1 MKLDVKNLPEDPIQ
15 LKQIIVNL
23 DQRLSYLLDQ
33 VRLLQNQIYGK
44 KSEKRFQ
51 PDDKQIC
58 LFNEAQVDNQP
69 QAEDVTEVID
79 VASHSRVKRGRKP
92 LPADLPRVEI
102 IHDLPAEQKMCACG
116 CQPKRIGQE
125 VCDKLDYIPAKVQ
138 VERHIRYKY
147 ACPACEGVADD
158 GATVKIAPAPVQLIP
173 KSMATA
179 GLLAQIVTAKF
190 EDALPLYRQEKI
202 FGRLGIDLGRAT
214 MCGWM
219 VKVAQRAGPLLEL
232 LCQMIR
238 CGPIIAIDET
248 VVQVLNEQG
257 RANTTKSYMWVFRG
271 GDPDKPV
278 LILRY
283 HPTRSGQVPLDFLK
297 QYQGYVQT
305 DGYVGYDVVG
315 KQPGI
320 VLVGCWAHVRRKFIA
335 VIKAQ
340 TGAGKHSR
348 AEHAVKTIGKL
359 YAIEKQA
366 GDENLSPEQIMDLR
380 QQKAKPILDEFKT
393 WLDQNVVITP
403 PKGLLGQAINYT
415 LNQWTRLV
423 VYLEDGRLRPDNNL
437 TENAIRP
444 FVVGRKNWLFAGD
457 PSGADASAAL
467 YSLIETAKANGH
479 KAYFYLRYL
488 FDRLP
493 LAHSESDY
501 AALLPQNLEPAV
513 VQAAVR

>member
-1 MKLDVKNLPEDPIQ
+1 MKVDVKNLPEDPIQ

-23 DQRLSYLLDQ
+23 DQRLAYLLDQ
-33 VRLLQNQIYGK
+33 IRLLQNQIYGQ
-44 KSEKRFQ
+44 KSEKR
-51 PDDKQIC
+51 PKLDDKQIC
-58 LFNEAQVDNQP
+58 LFNEAEVDNQP
-69 QAEDVTEVID
+69 QADVVDEVVE
-79 VASHSRVKRGRKP
+79 VAGHSRAKRGRKP
-92 LPADLPRVEI
+92 LPADLPRVDI
-102 IHDLPAEQKMCACG
+102 IHDLPEEQKICPCG
-116 CQPKRIGQE
+116 CQLNRIGQE
-125 VCDKLDYIPAKVQ
+125 ICEKLDYIPAKVQ

-147 ACPACEGVADD
+147 ACPACEGVADE
-158 GATVKIAPAPVQLIP
+158 GATVKIAPVPVQLIP

-202 FGRLGIDLGRAT
+202 FARLGIDLGRAT

-219 VKVAQRAGPLLEL
+219 IKVAERAGPLLEL
-232 LCQMIR
+232 ICQLIR
-238 CGPIIAIDET
+238 CGPLINADET
-248 VVQVLNEQG
+248 VVQVLNEKG
-257 RANTTKSYMWVFRG
+257 RANTTKSYMWVYRG
-271 GDPDKPV
+271 GDPDRPG
-278 LILRY
+278 LIYQY
-283 HPTRSGQVPLDFLK
+283 HPSRSGQVPLDFLK

-305 DGYVGYDVVG
+305 DGYTGYNVVG
-315 KQPGI
+315 RQPGI

-348 AEHAVKTIGKL
+348 AEHAVKTIGQL

-366 GDENLSPEQIMDLR
+366 SDANLSPEQIKDLR

-393 WLDQNVVITP
+393 WLDQNMVITP
-403 PKGLLGQAINYT
+403 PKGLLGQAISYT
-415 LNQWTRLV
+415 LNLWARLV

-437 TENAIRP
+437 AENAIRP

-493 LAHSESDY
+493 LAHSEADY

-513 VQAAVR
+513 VEAAVR